1 MMTRYHKIAA
11 QKRCAGVWKKRTKWC
26 KRKYGMEIH
35 KTLNFGQGTIKM
47 KIEQARKM
55 KQEVPYDAN
64 FETQRMKNN
73 IDKQKEVTYR
83 N

>member
-1 MMTRYHKIAA
+1 MVQKKIWN
-11 QKRCAGVWKKRTKWC
+11 GN
-26 KRKYGMEIH
+26 I

-55 KQEVPYDAN
+55 KQEVSYDAN

-73 IDKQKEVTYR
+73 IDKQKEVACR